1 VVKKLSDM
9 TAEERAYCLK
19 AVKIYDDAIDLGY
32 RPAEARQRMREKL
45 AEDEREDVRHVTE

>member
-45 AEDEREDVRHVTE
+45 AEDEREDERHVTE